1 MKRLFTLLTAL
12 MLATALC
19 APVLADDAAVT
30 DPTPNPMPTP
40 TASIDTSNSDGV
52 YVSAY
57 TVTNA
62 AEMCIRDRSMLDLYS
77 GQRSRPSSSK
87 KRGSPT
93 LRGTGV

>member
-30 DPTPNPMPTP
+30 DPTPTP

-62 AEMCIRDRSMLDLYS
+62 AGGEVTTVEVGDRINLVLKVVDHASA
-77 GQRSRPSSSK
+77 R
-87 KRGSPT
+87 
-93 LRGTGV
+93 